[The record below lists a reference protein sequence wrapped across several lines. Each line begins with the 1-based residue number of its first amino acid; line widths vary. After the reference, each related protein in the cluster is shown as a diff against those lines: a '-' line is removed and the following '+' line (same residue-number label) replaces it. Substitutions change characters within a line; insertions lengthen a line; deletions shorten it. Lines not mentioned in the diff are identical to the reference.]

1 MGCQHNQHKLT
12 LEAAKDPFDIVALSP
27 VAAKT
32 AVVWNSVTSFT
43 IQPKMVDAL
52 DERSWISK
60 IGMYISPEL
69 TKASVRTRVGL
80 DIADV
85 NTISNV
91 VLQMIFK
98 ATTLEKLRKQL
109 KRVPRYTYRTSN
121 QNKKPSLE
129 HFS

>member
-1 MGCQHNQHKLT
+1 MGCQHKLT
-12 LEAAKDPFDIVALSP
+12 LDAAKDPFDIVALSP

-43 IQPKMVDAL
+43 IQPKMDNAL

-91 VLQMIFK
+91 VLQIFK

-121 QNKKPSLE
+121 QNKKTSLE